1 MELDEGSK
9 VSPGV
14 LLGTEDTFISSTGTY
29 AMDGKIY
36 SSLLGVL
43 RIHKE
48 PDNPQAEL
56 SVEPL
61 NRKKKT
67 TPTLRDVVLAQVTLI
82 TPQLCKVNILCVGE
96 EALSDTYPGTI
107 RLSDVRQTHT
117 DQLEMY
123 KCFRP
128 GDIIRAEIIS
138 MGDTR
143 SFYLSTARNE
153 YGVIMAKSMSGSP
166 MIPVAWNLMQC
177 PTTKLKEYRKVAK
190 NQ

>member
-1 MELDEGSK
+1 MEIEDNTK
-9 VSPGV
+9 VSPGT
-14 LLGTEDTFISSTGTY
+14 LLGSLEEYDIGSGVY
-29 AMDGKIY
+29 VKDGEIF
-36 SSLLGVL
+36 SALLGIVK
-43 RIHKE
+43 IV
-48 PDNPQAEL
+48 DNEAGKASL
-56 SVEPL
+56 SVDPMH
-61 NRKKKT
+61 KKPKV

-82 TPQLCKVNILCVGE
+82 TPQYCKVNIICVGE
-96 EALSDTYPGTI
+96 EPLSDTYPGMI

-153 YGVIMAKSMSGSP
+153 YGVILAKSMSGSP
-166 MIPVAWNLMQC
+166 MVPVSWNLMQC

-190 NQ
+190 SA